1 MVDYLTE
8 ALAELNCWQ
17 DPITLQ
23 FFDWAVPALQFGA
36 QRFELNAFLQ
46 YIRSVDLSIDIQ
58 CASEEEFVLSGL
70 NDYLYCATANVDTAV
85 NPLRLRNPLT
95 NCGFK
100 ESELRYIWRV
110 YCGA

>member
-23 FFDWAVPALQFGA
+23 FFDWAVPALQFGE

-70 NDYLYCATANVDTAV
+70 NDYLDCTINTAV

-95 NCGFK
+95 NCGFS